1 MKIFLRKYGEIWMFP
16 FFFFFNELK
25 IIHDHEGKEN
35 TKINSS
41 KLLSKLEI
49 QMKGFIQ
56 IREFTTGRA
65 CETCNN
71 LVFSYWRY
79 CSIRVTTLI
88 YFLFFSK
95 RPASALSDWAVNV
108 AACSSSPSS
117 LSSSAF
123 KSLCRK
129 SCNYPTHRPRNRAT
143 CLLI

>member
-1 MKIFLRKYGEIWMFP
+1 MNVSVL
-16 FFFFFNELK
+16 FFFFNELK

-49 QMKGFIQ
+49 QMGEGIHPNQ
-56 IREFTTGRA
+56 RVYNGRT

-95 RPASALSDWAVNV
+95 RPASALSD
-108 AACSSSPSS
+108 
-117 LSSSAF
+117 
-123 KSLCRK
+123 
-129 SCNYPTHRPRNRAT
+129 
-143 CLLI
+143 